1 MGRIMAIDFGAKRT
15 GIAVTDPLQII
26 ATGLCTIPS
35 DELIKF
41 LKEYVAKE
49 MVDEIVIG
57 LPLNLD
63 NTATHGTA
71 LASAAA
77 EKIRNQFPAIPVT
90 ELDERFTSKMA
101 RQAMVDME
109 LSRSKRR
116 DKKIIDEVAATILLQ
131 GYMNSK
137 NP

>member
-1 MGRIMAIDFGAKRT
+1 MAIDYGARRT

-35 DELIKF
+35 EELIKF
-41 LKEYVAKE
+41 LKEYVGKE
-49 MVDEIVIG
+49 TVDEIVIG

-71 LASAAA
+71 LAKEAA
-77 EKIRNQFPAIPVT
+77 EKIRNQFPSIPVA

-101 RQAMVDME
+101 RQAMVEME

>member
-1 MGRIMAIDFGAKRT
+1 MAIDYGARRT

-35 DELIKF
+35 EELIKF
-41 LKEYVAKE
+41 LKEYIGKE
-49 MVDEIVIG
+49 TVDEIVIG

-77 EKIRNQFPAIPVT
+77 EKIRNQFPSIPVT

-101 RQAMVDME
+101 RQAMVEME

>member
-1 MGRIMAIDFGAKRT
+1 MGRIMAIDYGARRT

-35 DELIKF
+35 EELIKF
-41 LKEYVAKE
+41 LKEYIGKE
-49 MVDEIVIG
+49 TVDEIVIG

-77 EKIRNQFPAIPVT
+77 EKIRNQFPSIPVT

-101 RQAMVDME
+101 RQAMVEME

>member
-1 MGRIMAIDFGAKRT
+1 MGRIIAIDFGAKRT
-15 GIAVTDPLQII
+15 GVAVTDPLQII

-35 DELIKF
+35 EELIKF

-49 MVDEIVIG
+49 TVDEIVIG
-57 LPLNLD
+57 LPLNLN

-77 EKIRNQFPAIPVT
+77 EKIRNQFPSIPVT